1 MKEMDHKRIYV
12 SAPKNARTFRAE
24 RRIEIKA
31 DNIGLLARFNSEKKI
46 WEVWKIK
53 DPKAFI
59 KEPTLK
65 VYEGRKV
72 AEFLKYITCRNCFN
86 FRAPSRLL

>member
-1 MKEMDHKRIYV
+1 MEINKKLVSSLYLYRYV
-12 SAPKNARTFRAE
+12 SAPKSARTFRAE

-31 DNIGLLARFNSEKKI
+31 DNIGLLAKFNYEKKI

-72 AEFLKYITCRNCFN
+72 EEFLKEYKRKHKLV
-86 FRAPSRLL
+86 R

>member
-1 MKEMDHKRIYV
+1 MEINKKLVSSLYLYRYV
-12 SAPKNARTFRAE
+12 SAPKSARTFRAG

-31 DNIGLLARFNSEKKI
+31 GNIGLLAKFNYEKKI
-46 WEVWKIK
+46 WEVWKVK

-72 AEFLKYITCRNCFN
+72 EEFLKEYKRKHKLV
-86 FRAPSRLL
+86 R